1 MWQPAVGKMF
11 GNKSPATFL
20 AKLFDKEE
28 KQQEGG
34 GGEGEGGGGEG
45 GATFRKRSQSMFAP
59 SVAALL
65 AGDHVGSRGEAV
77 SWPGHIRPSTEAAW
91 WSDQQP
97 RPRAVLLLSTLST
110 APSYSQYP
118 HKSI

>member
-1 MWQPAVGKMF
+1 MF

-34 GGEGEGGGGEG
+34 GGEGEEQGGEG

-77 SWPGHIRPSTEAAW
+77 S
-91 WSDQQP
+91 
-97 RPRAVLLLSTLST
+97 
-110 APSYSQYP
+110 
-118 HKSI
+118 

>member
-1 MWQPAVGKMF
+1 MF

-28 KQQEGG
+28 KQQEEEGGG
-34 GGEGEGGGGEG
+34 GGEE

-65 AGDHVGSRGEAV
+65 AGDHVGSRGETV
-77 SWPGHIRPSTEAAW
+77 LGHLTRS
-91 WSDQQP
+91 
-97 RPRAVLLLSTLST
+97 
-110 APSYSQYP
+110 
-118 HKSI
+118 H

>member
-1 MWQPAVGKMF
+1 MF

-28 KQQEGG
+28 KQQEEGGG
-34 GGEGEGGGGEG
+34 GGEE

-65 AGDHVGSRGEAV
+65 AGDHVGSRGEASPDQV
-77 SWPGHIRPSTEAAW
+77 TLGEA
-91 WSDQQP
+91 
-97 RPRAVLLLSTLST
+97 V
-110 APSYSQYP
+110 
-118 HKSI
+118 

>member
-1 MWQPAVGKMF
+1 MF
-11 GNKSPATFL
+11 GNKSPAIFL

-28 KQQEGG
+28 KQQEEGEGAG
-34 GGEGEGGGGEG
+34 GGEE

-65 AGDHVGSRGEAV
+65 AGDHVGSRGEASPDQV
-77 SWPGHIRPSTEAAW
+77 TLGEAVW

-97 RPRAVLLLSTLST
+97 RPRAGLLLSTLST
-110 APSYSQYP
+110 ARSYSQYP

>member
-1 MWQPAVGKMF
+1 MF

-28 KQQEGG
+28 KQQE
-34 GGEGEGGGGEG
+34 EGEGGGEE

-65 AGDHVGSRGEAV
+65 AGDHVGSRGEASPDQV
-77 SWPGHIRPSTEAAW
+77 TLGEAA
-91 WSDQQP
+91 
-97 RPRAVLLLSTLST
+97 
-110 APSYSQYP
+110 
-118 HKSI
+118 

>member
-1 MWQPAVGKMF
+1 MF

-20 AKLFDKEE
+20 AKLFDKED
-28 KQQEGG
+28 KQQEEGG
-34 GGEGEGGGGEG
+34 GGGEE

-65 AGDHVGSRGEAV
+65 AGDHVGSRGEASPDQV
-77 SWPGHIRPSTEAAW
+77 TLGEAVW

-97 RPRAVLLLSTLST
+97 RPRAGLLLSTLST
-110 APSYSQYP
+110 ARSYSQYP

>member
-1 MWQPAVGKMF
+1 MF

-28 KQQEGG
+28 KQQEGEGGVAG
-34 GGEGEGGGGEG
+34 GGEE

-65 AGDHVGSRGEAV
+65 AGDHVGSRGEASPDQV
-77 SWPGHIRPSTEAAW
+77 TLGEA
-91 WSDQQP
+91 
-97 RPRAVLLLSTLST
+97 V
-110 APSYSQYP
+110 
-118 HKSI
+118 

>member
-1 MWQPAVGKMF
+1 MF

-28 KQQEGG
+28 KQQEEGEVGGGG
-34 GGEGEGGGGEG
+34 GGEE

-65 AGDHVGSRGEAV
+65 AGDHVGSRGEASPEQV
-77 SWPGHIRPSTEAAW
+77 TLGEA
-91 WSDQQP
+91 
-97 RPRAVLLLSTLST
+97 V
-110 APSYSQYP
+110 
-118 HKSI
+118 